1 MTENKNFQDF
11 ETAEAESSR
20 VNLIRVDQMYESLRY
35 NDYSAQNG
43 LGEIVDNSVEAQAS
57 EIHIITSSDKV
68 RKANKKRASDTITE
82 ICVVDNGCGMDKE
95 TLHKCLALGESIRP
109 HNTGKR
115 GIGRFGVGMTLGSI
129 SLARRIEVFS
139 RTHLLENFFYTYIDL
154 DEIQNGNLI
163 AIPEPVCQDPP
174 EEYKHFI
181 EKSSGTIVILKKCD
195 RVEGETDNFGNYL
208 GRTYRKFI
216 ERGLTITLNGETIY
230 LHDPLFLAG
239 PTFFDVQKKANGE
252 DYDLKA
258 TLLGEERI
266 SLPIPDSEI
275 GETADVVIRMS
286 LLPKEW
292 RTSKGAGGGAE
303 AKKRKIDQN
312 EGVSILRADR
322 EVLYACVPY
331 ITGKKGEAR
340 SIDIDRWWGCEISF
354 PPELDGYFQVRYIK
368 RGAEPIG
375 PVKDAIRQ
383 VIAGTVKT
391 ARTIISQD
399 RAIDASEKDTSAGA
413 FGHAE
418 ETMAKAAHKLP
429 VNKRGRK
436 LSKEED
442 EHKVDSLASAALSD
456 EDKNNQEKKEQ
467 KKEEIRK
474 KPYSIEPV
482 SYPQSILFETVHL
495 LNNTVIKLNVNHPF
509 YKQVLQPLCG
519 GFDNA
524 NADAVENQHKQDIK
538 NAILLL
544 LFSYAKAEAMFED
557 EEYEGLFDSLRNQW
571 GTALATALNQ
581 YEREAKQ

>member
-11 ETAEAESSR
+11 ETVEAESSR
-20 VNLIRVDQMYESLRY
+20 VNLIRVERMYESLRY

-68 RKANKKRASDTITE
+68 RKANKKREIDTITE

-95 TLHKCLALGESIRP
+95 TLHKCLALGESIRS
-109 HNTGKR
+109 HYVGKR

-154 DEIQNGNLI
+154 DEIQNGNLT
-163 AIPEPVCQDPP
+163 AIPKPVCQDPP
-174 EEYKHFI
+174 EKYKRFI
-181 EKSSGTIVILKKCD
+181 ENSSGTIVILKKCD

-239 PTFFDVQKKANGE
+239 PTFFDMQKKAIGE

-266 SLPIPDSEI
+266 TLPIPDSKI

-292 RTSKGAGGGAE
+292 RTSKGSGGGAE

-354 PPELDGYFQVRYIK
+354 PPELDDYFQVRYIK

-375 PVKDAIRQ
+375 DVKDKIRQ
-383 VIAGTVKT
+383 AIGGTVKT
-391 ARTIISQD
+391 ARTIISKD
-399 RAIDASEKDTSAGA
+399 RAIDASEKDTSSGA
-413 FGHAE
+413 FAHAE
-418 ETMAKAAHKLP
+418 EIMAKAAYKLP
-429 VNKRGRK
+429 ANKRGRK
-436 LSKEED
+436 LSK
-442 EHKVDSLASAALSD
+442 
-456 EDKNNQEKKEQ
+456 
-467 KKEEIRK
+467 
-474 KPYSIEPV
+474 
-482 SYPQSILFETVHL
+482 
-495 LNNTVIKLNVNHPF
+495 
-509 YKQVLQPLCG
+509 
-519 GFDNA
+519 
-524 NADAVENQHKQDIK
+524 
-538 NAILLL
+538 
-544 LFSYAKAEAMFED
+544 
-557 EEYEGLFDSLRNQW
+557 
-571 GTALATALNQ
+571 
-581 YEREAKQ
+581 